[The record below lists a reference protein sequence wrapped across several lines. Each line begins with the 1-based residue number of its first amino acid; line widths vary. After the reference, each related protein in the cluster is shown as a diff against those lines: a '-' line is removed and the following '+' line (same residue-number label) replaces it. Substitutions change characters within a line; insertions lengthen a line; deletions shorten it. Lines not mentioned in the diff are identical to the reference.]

1 MTQHPDKQQQF
12 RKRLMEWGQQV
23 DRPMPWK
30 GEKNPYFIWLSEI
43 ILQQTR
49 VEQGWQYYL
58 RFKSRFPTVDHLA
71 EATEDE
77 VLKLWEG
84 LGYYSRARNLHKAA
98 QQVVTRFNGDFPN
111 SLPEILSLPGIG
123 PYTGAAIASF
133 AYNLPEAV
141 LDGNVFRVLA
151 RVFDIDLAIDSSAG
165 KKYFKQ
171 LADAL
176 LDSHASSQYNQAIMD
191 FGAVCC
197 APKKPDCPNCPMQD
211 ICTARKAGNIA
222 ERPVKKKK
230 ITKKK
235 RYFHYLRIK
244 WGDRELLQKRTQK
257 DIWQNLYEFP
267 LAELDQT
274 AAGSMPDLS
283 VFHLPEGI
291 KEKLE
296 IQRKSRI
303 YKQVLSHQLIFA
315 SFTEAVLSEGFEPLQ
330 ANQFWVASENVRQY
344 AFPKIVDC
352 FLKDNS
358 LSLFD

>member
-1 MTQHPDKQQQF
+1 M
-12 RKRLMEWGQQV
+12 G
-23 DRPMPWK
+23 
-30 GEKNPYFIWLSEI
+30 
-43 ILQQTR
+43 
-49 VEQGWQYYL
+49 
-58 RFKSRFPTVDHLA
+58 FKTRFPTVDHLA

-197 APKKPDCPNCPMQD
+197 APKMPDCPNCPMQD

-230 ITKKK
+230 I
-235 RYFHYLRIK
+235 I
-244 WGDRELLQKRTQK
+244 
-257 DIWQNLYEFP
+257 
-267 LAELDQT
+267 
-274 AAGSMPDLS
+274 S
-283 VFHLPEGI
+283 
-291 KEKLE
+291 
-296 IQRKSRI
+296 
-303 YKQVLSHQLIFA
+303 
-315 SFTEAVLSEGFEPLQ
+315 
-330 ANQFWVASENVRQY
+330 
-344 AFPKIVDC
+344 
-352 FLKDNS
+352 
-358 LSLFD
+358 